1 MLYCVAR
8 CVIQIQMKSVT
19 HRVTSILL
27 YLRLDSQPHLR
38 RRYVTL
44 LMSVWVLCVYNK
56 KGALT
61 QPQPGLC
68 REATPYAVLQPP
80 KQRRPHPRH
89 PVSRSGARTQ
99 WFPQE
104 QIYGEAAGIR
114 RRPSRI
120 TDGTDAFDTLYIG
133 CENFTQH
140 ALYPI
145 AVCGVR

>member
-1 MLYCVAR
+1 
-8 CVIQIQMKSVT
+8 MKSVT
-19 HRVTSILL
+19 HRVTPILL

-99 WFPQE
+99 RLPQE
-104 QIYGEAAGIR
+104 QVYGEAAESEEYLLEHR
-114 RRPSRI
+114 
-120 TDGTDAFDTLYIG
+120 TDGTDTLDTLYIG
-133 CENFTQH
+133 CEKFQQH
-140 ALYPI
+140 DLYPI
-145 AVCGVR
+145 AIGGVR